1 MNLKPKCALVISTE
15 SIINLTQHPPTQDPT
30 RPDSAKHSPEKH
42 RKAVNMDLLRP
53 KNWRTGTAYLLP
65 LVDGFFTYWWP
76 YKWWNYIWGF
86 WWLFH
91 LIPGRWHFFLY
102 ISYHPCSTTRF
113 LYYHCKALKQYSA
126 QLLIINCEGFTGGI
140 QGYTAWNPTH
150 PNISSENWWL
160 EVGRGNFLLK
170 YSFSGDMLFFFDK
183 HSNHRHVESIDCTM
197 LHAQIFDGKVFKRLN
212 LPLPKSF
219 HLPMALQTFTEI
231 N

>member
-65 LVDGFFTYWWP
+65 LVDGFFRIGGLI
-76 YKWWNYIWGF
+76 NGGF
-86 WWLFH
+86 YRVTISNITAYGGFGGCSIYFLMN
-91 LIPGRWHFFLY
+91 GRFLVDDTFFLY

-126 QLLIINCEGFTGGI
+126 QLLIINCEGFTEGI
-140 QGYTAWNPTH
+140 QGYAAWKPTH
-150 PNISSENWWL
+150 PNISKLEEETSFENIP
-160 EVGRGNFLLK
+160 
-170 YSFSGDMLFFFDK
+170 FSGTCCFFW
-183 HSNHRHVESIDCTM
+183 
-197 LHAQIFDGKVFKRLN
+197 G
-212 LPLPKSF
+212 
-219 HLPMALQTFTEI
+219 
-231 N
+231 